1 MSEELRTEHAR
12 RLLGDKLFT
21 ESWNE
26 LRVQLMKEWEHSQHL
41 DVERRESLWL
51 SVKLLDRL
59 MAHFESIVENGQMTQ
74 YKQTHPYI

>member
-1 MSEELRTEHAR
+1 
-12 RLLGDKLFT
+12 
-21 ESWNE
+21 
-26 LRVQLMKEWEHSQHL
+26 MKEWEHSQHL

-59 MAHFESIVENGQMTQ
+59 MAHFESIVENGHMAQ